1 MLCRSFRITL
11 TPDGLRINNGFAELK
26 SVPPKVFIQDGG
38 TFCIENRRLYMHDV
52 FSGALNTISGYLIEY
67 FLRLAVAVVILLV
80 GFKVSAFL
88 SKRFLKLEKK
98 EHVDEAAV
106 SFIRSA
112 VDIAFKTIVIVSAV
126 AVVGIPMASIIAVI
140 GSAGVAIGLAMQGSL
155 SNIAGGVIILL
166 TKPFKHGDF
175 ITFAGNAGT
184 VNHVDLFYTS
194 LITPDNKKILIPNG
208 QLMNAQIENASSFE
222 YRRIDMNFSAA
233 YSCDIDK
240 VKRIILETAIE
251 NPDVIKNNGEGVSAP
266 FVAVKDQGDSAVVY
280 LLRMWCKR
288 EKYWDITFN
297 MNERMKKAF
306 DDNGI
311 SIPFPQLD
319 INVKESK

>member
-1 MLCRSFRITL
+1 
-11 TPDGLRINNGFAELK
+11 
-26 SVPPKVFIQDGG
+26 
-38 TFCIENRRLYMHDV
+38 
-52 FSGALNTISGYLIEY
+52 
-67 FLRLAVAVVILLV
+67 
-80 GFKVSAFL
+80 
-88 SKRFLKLEKK
+88 
-98 EHVDEAAV
+98 
-106 SFIRSA
+106 
-112 VDIAFKTIVIVSAV
+112 
-126 AVVGIPMASIIAVI
+126 
-140 GSAGVAIGLAMQGSL
+140 MQGSL

-251 NPDVIKNNGEGVSAP
+251 NPGRDKKQRRGCFGALRGSKGSGRQRCSIFTAH
-266 FVAVKDQGDSAVVY
+266 VV
-280 LLRMWCKR
+280 
-288 EKYWDITFN
+288 
-297 MNERMKKAF
+297 
-306 DDNGI
+306 
-311 SIPFPQLD
+311 
-319 INVKESK
+319 